1 MRIYKKEVGLFR
13 LLTLAAMLT
22 LSLAILIPKFRKAE
36 SPPQQGHFVLLLEEV
51 DAAFEP
57 HLHVGDRVID
67 RQNRRILGDIL
78 NIRTETS
85 RREIFSEK
93 AGAFVRASV
102 PGKYDLRLTLS
113 ATQKNGT
120 VLTASGETVRLGQVY
135 YFRTYDFTGEGRVV
149 ELL

>member
-13 LLTLAAMLT
+13 LLTLIATLT
-22 LSLAILIPKFRKAE
+22 LSLAILIPKFGKAE
-36 SPPQQGHFVLLLEEV
+36 APAQEGRFVLLLEEV

-67 RQNRRILGDIL
+67 RQSRRILGDIL
-78 NIRTETS
+78 DIRAETS
-85 RREIFSEK
+85 RREIFSER

-113 ATQKNGT
+113 ATQQDGAI
-120 VLTASGETVRLGQVY
+120 LTASGETVRLGQIY